1 MPSLKINISGKVHHT
16 GYRYFI
22 KQIASQLK
30 ITGSVYYCPDRSV
43 EILAVGGKN
52 NLDEFIK
59 NCKIGNKDS
68 VVEDVHLSEIP
79 PVVFESFEVI
89 DEETSV
95 CS

>member
-1 MPSLKINISGKVHHT
+1 M
-16 GYRYFI
+16 
-22 KQIASQLK
+22 
-30 ITGSVYYCPDRSV
+30 
-43 EILAVGGKN
+43 GGKN